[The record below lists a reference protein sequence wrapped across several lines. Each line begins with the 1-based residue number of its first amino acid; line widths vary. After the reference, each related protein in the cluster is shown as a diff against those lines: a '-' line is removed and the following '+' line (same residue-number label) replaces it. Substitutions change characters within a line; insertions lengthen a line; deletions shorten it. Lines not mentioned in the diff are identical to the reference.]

1 MVLSFS
7 YPKPFDPTMIRS
19 INNGQYDIL
28 CHHAVGYKNMKN
40 GKRSSFLG
48 SRSYLRFYLTG
59 WSFQSLEIIETQFG
73 WEPWTLIIFCD
84 TFVTFFQWYLV
95 QSWSQL
101 SEVFHLYT
109 NLTLDI
115 FFIEQKN
122 LKKPKLWKIF
132 ILIQRSILMFSIMI
146 PVQCSLEMLW
156 LTI

>member
-1 MVLSFS
+1 MGSMIFFVIMLLDIKIWKMV
-7 YPKPFDPTMIRS
+7 S
-19 INNGQYDIL
+19 IVL
-28 CHHAVGYKNMKN
+28 
-40 GKRSSFLG
+40 FLG
-48 SRSYLRFYLTG
+48 SRSYLRFYPRSSRTSREYLTG

-101 SEVFHLYT
+101 SEVLHLYT

-132 ILIQRSILMFSIMI
+132 ILIQRSILMFPIMI